1 MDKPLPVPTAT
12 SQVFWESLSE
22 GKIRIQYSP
31 STGAWVYYPRV
42 LAPGSLADDLEWREI
57 SGAGSLYTFTI
68 ARRPTAPAW
77 ADSLPQILAVVELDE
92 GPRLTTEIVNAQ
104 PEDLRI
110 GQRVRPVFSPT
121 ADPAVTLLRYELA

>member
-1 MDKPLPVPTAT
+1 MDKPLPAPTAT
-12 SQVFWESLSE
+12 SRVFWESLSE
-22 GKIRIQYSP
+22 GKIQIQYSP

-42 LAPGSLADDLEWREI
+42 LAPGSLADDLEWREV

-92 GPRLTTEIVNAQ
+92 GPRLTTEIVNAR
-104 PEDLRI
+104 PEDIRV

-121 ADPAVTLLRYELA
+121 ADPAITLLRYELA